1 MSVEDR
7 LHSLQNRHASVEAE
21 LKQETRRPLPDPSSI
36 TRLKRE
42 KLKLKDE
49 MLRQLKAAIKALE
62 AKLTQVM
69 KEHADE

>member
-1 MSVEDR
+1 VGVPCCAFLD
-7 LHSLQNRHASVEAE
+7 L
-21 LKQETRRPLPDPSSI
+21 DPSPASHACAWLWAPQKLS
-36 TRLKRE
+36 TQ
-42 KLKLKDE
+42 LKLKDE

>member
-21 LKQETRRPLPDPSSI
+21 LQQETRRPLPDPSSI

-49 MLRQLKAAIKALE
+49 MVRL
-62 AKLTQVM
+62 VP
-69 KEHADE
+69 H